1 MMTPQV
7 EFDFNEKVALT
18 VNEEGEISYWTDSGL
33 GVSKVFSNGENK
45 AVLHQVDYWIFEGAS
60 SSATYCDYLLMWF
73 GDYPYGSWA
82 YTIKKC
88 KITKEV
94 TIGEVSTD
102 INSRGMT
109 SADKFVQRCKAYVP
123 ESIKADFTA
132 S

>member
-18 VNEEGEISYWTDSGL
+18 VNEEGEISYWNANGSGI
-33 GVSKVFSNGENK
+33 SKIFSNGK
-45 AVLHQVDYWIFEGAS
+45 YRATLHKVDSWIFKGVA

-73 GDYPYGSWA
+73 GEFPYGSWA

-102 INSRGMT
+102 INPQGMT
-109 SADKFVQRCKAYVP
+109 YSDRFVQRCKAYVP
-123 ESIKADFTA
+123 ESIKADFIA